1 MFFEEKSPFD
11 SNFGKMPSMKAKFR
25 KKEDIYFFDFEGDL
39 DFQTVDK
46 LRFFWSQK
54 ALRQKK
60 IVFNLKDLSFVGS
73 QGVNV
78 FSETVEVANR
88 DNYLKICCASPE
100 FSKFFDSRGMRCLLF
115 ESEGEA
121 ISSFFNSEEENFVKN
136 ESLLGAEK

>member
-1 MFFEEKSPFD
+1 MLP
-11 SNFGKMPSMKAKFR
+11 MKAKFR
-25 KKEDIYFFDFEGDL
+25 KQEDIYFFDFEGDL

-46 LRFFWSQK
+46 LKFFWSQK
-54 ALRQKK
+54 ALRKKK

-100 FSKFFDSRGMRCLLF
+100 FSKFFDSRGMRCILF

-121 ISSFFNSEEENFVKN
+121 ISSFFHSEEDENAVKN
-136 ESLLGAEK
+136 ESLSDKKLNAEL